1 MDVPLALNDIEIRQ
15 GLKGYKRKSSTF
27 SYLADVVDF
36 LQYVFVRVP
45 KVKKCFIGVTSYTF
59 NSYIYRNK

>member
-27 SYLADVVDF
+27 SFMADVEVF
-36 LQYVFVRVP
+36 LRL
-45 KVKKCFIGVTSYTF
+45 
-59 NSYIYRNK
+59 